1 MKSRFCGLWP
11 FFPNEP
17 FRWFVALLFT
27 SFCLNHKRCLLK
39 TTILYFNGNLRLKR
53 LLYPMVVVVAELADW
68 SLLTT
73 EVCGSNVVIFSDDC
87 CKDEN
92 K

>member
-1 MKSRFCGLWP
+1 MNLLDGL
-11 FFPNEP
+11 
-17 FRWFVALLFT
+17 LLF
-27 SFCLNHKRCLLK
+27 SLHRNHSALIGIKHKRCLLK

-68 SLLTT
+68 SLLTS

>member
-1 MKSRFCGLWP
+1 
-11 FFPNEP
+11 
-17 FRWFVALLFT
+17 
-27 SFCLNHKRCLLK
+27 
-39 TTILYFNGNLRLKR
+39 
-53 LLYPMVVVVAELADW
+53 MVVVVAELADW
-68 SLLTT
+68 SLLTS